1 MVAQCAP
8 LQGIALMLALVL
20 FASSLSAAAAYRD
33 GSYNGYYYELVA
45 KCSDK
50 DVYVRTSCESRSYT
64 AKVSGDIYRYSDSSI
79 PYTTIGPESNK
90 SSIYLDTTFKF
101 DPLYIVSHH
110 YINNINIDNLYTSN
124 S

>member
-1 MVAQCAP
+1 MRRKAA
-8 LQGIALMLALVL
+8 IALMLALVL

-79 PYTTIGPESNK
+79 PYTTI
-90 SSIYLDTTFKF
+90 
-101 DPLYIVSHH
+101 
-110 YINNINIDNLYTSN
+110 
-124 S
+124 

>member
-1 MVAQCAP
+1 MRRKAA
-8 LQGIALMLALVL
+8 IALMLALVL

-45 KCSDK
+45 KCNDK